1 VASGLGH
8 RTDYVDPNYKIYCV
22 VELRFLRLVYEMIF
36 MNHSKECDHADYRW
50 QIWAECHTR
59 KVTIL
64 GGRYNGETFFDLCE
78 LTNSFF
84 L

>member
-1 VASGLGH
+1 
-8 RTDYVDPNYKIYCV
+8 
-22 VELRFLRLVYEMIF
+22 MIF

-64 GGRYNGETFFDLCE
+64 GGRYGGTFFDLCE
-78 LTNSFF
+78 FTNSFF
-84 L
+84 PCDTEFVPGRLSSPDIYLSRRHK